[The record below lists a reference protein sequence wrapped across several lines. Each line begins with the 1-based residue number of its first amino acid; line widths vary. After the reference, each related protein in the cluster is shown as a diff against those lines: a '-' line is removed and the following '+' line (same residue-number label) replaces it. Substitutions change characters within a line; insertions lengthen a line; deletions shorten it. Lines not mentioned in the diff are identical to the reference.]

1 MIHKVG
7 FGFDVHRF
15 ITGNSVIL
23 GGVRIPSEFAIEAHS
38 DGDVLLHAICDA
50 ILGALGEGDIGDLF
64 PDTDSTN
71 KNRDSV
77 EFLNEVLTI
86 MKTKQ
91 YSLCNIDCTIVAEK
105 PKLMAYKQQIKQFLA
120 QACSLPNDCVNIK
133 ATTNEKLGFVGRMEG
148 IQAYS
153 VCLLKKD

>member
-15 ITGNSVIL
+15 ITGNFVVL
-23 GGVRIPSEFAIEAHS
+23 GGVTIPSEYAIEAHS
-38 DGDVLLHAICDA
+38 DGDVLLHAVCDA

-64 PDTDSTN
+64 PDTDIAH
-71 KNRDSV
+71 KNRNSV
-77 EFLNEVLTI
+77 EFLNEVLSL
-86 MKTKQ
+86 MRSKS
-91 YSLCNIDCTIVAEK
+91 YSLCNIDCTVVAEK
-105 PKLMAYKQQIKQFLA
+105 PKLMNYKVQMKTFIA
-120 QACSLPNDCVNIK
+120 DCCSIPVDCVNIK

>member
-15 ITGNSVIL
+15 ISGDSVVL
-23 GGVRIPSEFAIEAHS
+23 GGVRIPSQYAIEAHS

-64 PDTDSTN
+64 PDTDSKN
-71 KNRDSV
+71 KNRNSV
-77 EFLNEVLTI
+77 EFLNEVLTR
-86 MKTKQ
+86 MKAKG

-105 PKLMAYKQQIKQFLA
+105 PKLMAYKLEIKKFLA
-120 QACSLPNDCVNIK
+120 DICSLSEDCVNIK

>member
-15 ITGNSVIL
+15 ITGNSVVL
-23 GGVRIPSEFAIEAHS
+23 GGVTIPSEFAIEAHS

-64 PDTDSTN
+64 PDTDNTN
-71 KNRDSV
+71 KNRNSV
-77 EFLNEVLTI
+77 EFLEEVLAL
-86 MKTKQ
+86 MNSKG

-105 PKLMAYKQQIKQFLA
+105 PKLMKYKSEIKNFLA
-120 QACSLPNDCVNIK
+120 NYCNIPNDSVNIK

-153 VCLLKKD
+153 VCLLQKD

>member
-15 ITGNSVIL
+15 ITGNYMIL
-23 GGVRIPSEFAIEAHS
+23 GGVRIPSEYAIEAHS

-71 KNRDSV
+71 KNRNSV
-77 EFLNEVLTI
+77 EFLEEVLSI
-86 MKTKQ
+86 MKSKE

-105 PKLMAYKQQIKQFLA
+105 PKLMAYKLNIKQFLA
-120 QACSLPNDCVNIK
+120 DHCSIPTDCVNIK

>member
-23 GGVRIPSEFAIEAHS
+23 GGVRIPSEYAIEAHS

-71 KNRDSV
+71 KNRNSV
-77 EFLNEVLTI
+77 EFLAEVLSI
-86 MKTKQ
+86 MKSKE

-105 PKLMAYKQQIKQFLA
+105 PKLMAYKLKIKQFLA
-120 QACSLPNDCVNIK
+120 DYCSLPLDSVNIK